1 MVESMEC
8 RKRFDEIPAG
18 KENKGYVEWE
28 KWVLEQVRDYD
39 EGKLKNLIKR
49 IEIELKLM
57 ECDSGLKDILKE
69 FTPIISVILTVS
81 ITVIIAFTS
90 SIYDIY
96 PLNIDMQSVDKFAES
111 IGSSL
116 FELYG
121 KILKFYIAFTF
132 LYMLYILIDKWID
145 RNRLLRRTR
154 KKVYYEELLEILKIE
169 MTKRSNEGKEIGQSI
184 RTQ

>member
-49 IEIELKLM
+49 IEIELRLM
-57 ECDSGLKDILKE
+57 QCDSGLKDILKE
-69 FTPIISVILTVS
+69 FTPIISVILTVF
-81 ITVIIAFTS
+81 ITIIIALTS
-90 SIYDIY
+90 SIYGIY
-96 PLNIDMQSVDKFAES
+96 PPNIDMQSVDEFAEI

-121 KILKFYIAFTF
+121 EILKFYIAFTF
-132 LYMLYILIDKWID
+132 LYMLCILIDKCID

-169 MTKRSNEGKEIGQSI
+169 MTKRSNKGKEIGQNI